1 MLPATAGSA
10 SLPLLVGMAVAAGV
24 AALGTGLAVGCGPVD
39 LPRDR
44 GLHHRPTPTSGGIA
58 ILLGAACG
66 LQAMAALD
74 TTVFGSAPL
83 AAAFALA
90 TLMGLLGA
98 VDDVRDLSPRLKL
111 ALQAGL
117 ALLFAGSGCRVE
129 ALSTPLGTLALGPLI
144 GTLGSALW
152 IVVAANAVNFMDGA
166 NGLAPG
172 AMVIALASL
181 GTAACAAH
189 LPGGIGSVA
198 LVAAAA
204 GLGFLPWNLPLGRT
218 FQGDVGALF
227 SSTLFA
233 ALVLLAAGQ
242 DGEGGLSLWFGPLA
256 LLPLL
261 TDVFLT
267 LLARAR
273 RRVPL
278 LSAHREH
285 LFQRW
290 LVARSATH
298 AALSWRVWGMMIAAG
313 ALAAGLGGFPVGA
326 RAAVFAV
333 ALGLS
338 VLLWRRI
345 DRDVRSEP
353 IRPNG

>member
-1 MLPATAGSA
+1 MLHVPAVSA

-24 AALGTGLAVGCGPVD
+24 AALATGLVVGCGPVD
-39 LPRDR
+39 TPRDR
-44 GLHHRPTPTSGGIA
+44 GLHHSPTPTSGGIA

-66 LQAMAALD
+66 LQAMAALH
-74 TTVFGSAPL
+74 VAFGSAQL
-83 AAAFALA
+83 AGAFALA

-98 VDDVRDLSPRLKL
+98 VDDVHDLSPRLKL
-111 ALQAGL
+111 ALQAGM

-129 ALSTPLGTLALGPLI
+129 AMPTPLGTLSLGPVF

-172 AMVIALASL
+172 AMVIALTSL
-181 GTAACAAH
+181 GAAACAAH
-189 LPGGIGSVA
+189 LPMGIGPVA

-204 GLGFLPWNLPLGRT
+204 GVGFLPWNLPLGRI

-233 ALVLLAAGQ
+233 ALALLAAGPS
-242 DGEGGLSLWFGPLA
+242 GEGGLSLWFGPLA

-273 RRVPL
+273 RKAPL

-290 LVARSATH
+290 LTARPATH
-298 AALSWRVWGMMIAAG
+298 AQLSMRVWGLM
-313 ALAAGLGGFPVGA
+313 LAAGLLAGGLSRVPVGT
-326 RAAVFAV
+326 RPVIFAA

-338 VLLWRRI
+338 VLLWHRI
-345 DRDVRSEP
+345 DRTVR
-353 IRPNG
+353 IRPND